1 MYHTGECFICFLSR
15 ISSVYILSKCVVF
28 FLPKG
33 ECRLPLNQR
42 HRIYDNGKALP
53 QFYQER
59 VLDLHHQG
67 FAQRQIAQDM
77 RVSVSYVK
85 KVVQFY
91 EHSNLSLAAPKHTPL
106 RNKFTGD
113 VIEYV

>member
-1 MYHTGECFICFLSR
+1 MRS
-15 ISSVYILSKCVVF
+15 F

-113 VIEYV
+113 VIEYVE